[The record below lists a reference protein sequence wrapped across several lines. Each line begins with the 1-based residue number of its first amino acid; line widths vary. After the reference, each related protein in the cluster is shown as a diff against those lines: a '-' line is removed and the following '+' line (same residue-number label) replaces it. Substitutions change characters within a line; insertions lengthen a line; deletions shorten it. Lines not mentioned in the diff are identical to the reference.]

1 MIEFQ
6 SAHPVRGATFFG
18 FRILPAPLFQSTR
31 PVWGAT
37 ASHLT
42 RRSSRRIS
50 IHAPRVGRDSSTRRS
65 RRRASH
71 FNPRAPCGVRPAL
84 IFFQMPTSNFN
95 PRTPCG
101 VRPCAAACR
110 RRRGPDFNPRTPCGV
125 RRWIRLLLPGTTNFN
140 PRAPC
145 GARPAQ
151 TRKRSPKSLFQ
162 STRPVW
168 GATADPRPCGRV
180 ARISIHAPRV
190 GRDLAASEL
199 PPSIVVFQSTRPV
212 WGATTSTTRPP
223 KPPKFQ
229 STRPVW
235 GATLYTFLFFP
246 LVVVSIHAPRVGR
259 DVNPIF

>member
-37 ASHLT
+37 V
-42 RRSSRRIS
+42 RRGDRGDGHPIS
-50 IHAPRVGRDSSTRRS
+50 IHAPRAGCDLDTEKPLVHVDD
-65 RRRASH
+65 
-71 FNPRAPCGVRPAL
+71 
-84 IFFQMPTSNFN
+84 FN

-145 GARPAQ
+145 GARHRSGCMWSLPSYFNPRAPCGARRRQ
-151 TRKRSPKSLFQ
+151 TRRRK
-162 STRPVW
+162 TRQ
-168 GATADPRPCGRV
+168 
-180 ARISIHAPRV
+180 RISIHAPRV
-190 GRDLAASEL
+190 GRDWRR
-199 PPSIVVFQSTRPV
+199 TRPGL
-212 WGATTSTTRPP
+212 GAKYFNPRAPCGARRYCTYILQQSQNE
-223 KPPKFQ
+223 FQ

-235 GATLYTFLFFP
+235 GATLIERY
-246 LVVVSIHAPRVGR
+246 
-259 DVNPIF
+259 N